1 MDRANYRQ
9 DDHSRH
15 LNHLREQAA
24 QYYGY
29 AMVLPPQEVMKAN
42 DRLRAGLD
50 ECWKQSVN
58 RYPEVLEYYYSLV
71 QFELPSDK
79 DPDVSDPSLSALAGA
94 SRRRAEPLVREY
106 GGPPMRGGRGGT
118 PQPGSRPRPAP
129 GRSSYSGGVYGGYDD
144 PKSRFDR

>member
-1 MDRANYRQ
+1 
-9 DDHSRH
+9 
-15 LNHLREQAA
+15 
-24 QYYGY
+24 
-29 AMVLPPQEVMKAN
+29 MVLPHQEVMKAN

-79 DPDVSDPSLSALAGA
+79 DPNVSDPSLSALAGA

-106 GGPPMRGGRGGT
+106 REPPMGRRSDRGGT

-129 GRSSYSGGVYGGYDD
+129 GRSSYSGGGAYGGYDD
-144 PKSRFDR
+144 AKFRFDR